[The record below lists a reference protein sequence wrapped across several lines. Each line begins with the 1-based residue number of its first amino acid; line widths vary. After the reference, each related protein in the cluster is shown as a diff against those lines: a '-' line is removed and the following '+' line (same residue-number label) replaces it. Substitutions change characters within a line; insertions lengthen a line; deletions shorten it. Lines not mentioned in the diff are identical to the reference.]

1 VARRA
6 HFSELPSVPSPLV
19 KAEWKP
25 VRHHLGI
32 SAFGTNAYVAEAAGE
47 LVIEAHSE
55 DGGFE
60 ELYVV
65 LSGRA
70 DFEVDDEHF
79 EAPAGTLIFVEPEE
93 GRSARA
99 LEAGTA
105 ILAVGAVP
113 GKTFTVSDWES
124 NLLR

>member
-19 KAEWKP
+19 EAEWKP

-79 EAPAGTLIFVEPEE
+79 ETPAGTLIFVEPEE

-105 ILAVGAVP
+105 ILALGAVP
-113 GKTFTVSDWES
+113 GKAFTVSDWES

>member
-1 VARRA
+1 MARRA

-19 KAEWKP
+19 ETEWKP

-70 DFEVDDEHF
+70 DFEVDGEHF

-99 LEAGTA
+99 LEAGRA

-113 GKTFTVSDWES
+113 GKAFTVSDWES